1 MNPMT
6 YHPGD
11 IVVAKGIGMTND
23 NSNSLKGPPPATRRE
38 SHVVT
43 DERLIASMFHDVF
56 TSCPLCL
63 VGMVGCAHFQQVGEG
78 GATILTPLN
87 GRRCEVRIFLRLGPL
102 LGSGV
107 RGLRARRERTAKF
120 LPPRSCREQSV
131 LSPLNAQPVRDS
143 MIVERR
149 GRMPM
154 DAFERLLDQVDHL
167 I

>member
-23 NSNSLKGPPPATRRE
+23 NSNSLKRR
-38 SHVVT
+38 VAA
-43 DERLIASMFHDVF
+43 LIASNEREW
-56 TSCPLCL
+56 L
-63 VGMVGCAHFQQVGEG
+63 VVP
-78 GATILTPLN
+78 ISSK
-87 GRRCEVRIFLRLGPL
+87 
-102 LGSGV
+102 LGSHTGEQLAPT
-107 RGLRARRERTAKF
+107 RETGL
-120 LPPRSCREQSV
+120 REQSV

-149 GRMPM
+149 GRVPM